1 MANAFLHRTSYVTYV
16 FIRVI
21 DGAFLKRRTLEM
33 PTNIDHIRKRLDSKQ
48 CGQEQSLVF
57 ANQSRGPLE
66 DVHHRD
72 REAPTLTR
80 MATMGALGKVAQ
92 RGQVLTSLITAISAS
107 TPANVAAADVIVLA
121 ELEAVGHLADGLG
134 HRDGGH
140 G

>member
-1 MANAFLHRTSYVTYV
+1 M
-16 FIRVI
+16 
-21 DGAFLKRRTLEM
+21 G
-33 PTNIDHIRKRLDSKQ
+33 
-48 CGQEQSLVF
+48 
-57 ANQSRGPLE
+57 
-66 DVHHRD
+66 
-72 REAPTLTR
+72 
-80 MATMGALGKVAQ
+80 GALGKVAQ